1 MYILLMSATEASKAS
16 AKAGST
22 FCLHF
27 TALSITAWCASKCA
41 TIWNL
46 KISYHILIFILV
58 DLPKFDLQ
66 KMARKGLK
74 WQTKKS
80 IKINCPSIPVIHPN
94 IWKTAPAKPK
104 CSQHRWWK
112 GSLDH
117 LEASRAGT
125 SSTQTW
131 GSRSCPHAP
140 GPNVPWSFV
149 ISHYYTSYSNRRFC
163 NTSPLAFCM
172 GGCVGMSAQAGVH
185 PAPHLFRVH
194 PAGHLV
200 DVQRSHVGRKLSN
213 LHHGLHPAGLQP
225 SKLSRKDG
233 RIMASWHHLILAF
246 LMVAT
251 ASFTSATNLGS
262 SKMPQGTWKK
272 KHPQSQF
279 DPQLADLA
287 VPGNDHHGGAR
298 PSGGW
303 TPFF

>member
-1 MYILLMSATEASKAS
+1 MNQYHKFWANCMEDLQDLRWLVYVRLFVPRFIGCLVCPSFMYILLMSATEASKAS

-41 TIWNL
+41 TIWIL

-58 DLPKFDLQ
+58 DLPKLDLQ
-66 KMARKGLK
+66 NMARKGLK

-80 IKINCPSIPVIHPN
+80 IKINCPSIPVKHRN

-149 ISHYYTSYSNRRFC
+149 ISHY
-163 NTSPLAFCM
+163 
-172 GGCVGMSAQAGVH
+172 V
-185 PAPHLFRVH
+185 
-194 PAGHLV
+194 
-200 DVQRSHVGRKLSN
+200 
-213 LHHGLHPAGLQP
+213 
-225 SKLSRKDG
+225 
-233 RIMASWHHLILAF
+233 W
-246 LMVAT
+246 
-251 ASFTSATNLGS
+251 
-262 SKMPQGTWKK
+262 
-272 KHPQSQF
+272 
-279 DPQLADLA
+279 
-287 VPGNDHHGGAR
+287 
-298 PSGGW
+298 
-303 TPFF
+303 